1 MAAAMK
7 LTLIVRSVLDPGT
20 RYLVPGTRYWYL
32 VFNAGIRGTYRV
44 DCGYDIV
51 SYEKSVRGVQGL
63 FITFFFNAYI
73 FTRIP
78 VVRLNIPLPMII
90 SYRYIYCSDPSQNHM

>member
-1 MAAAMK
+1 MIADGCCNE
-7 LTLIVRSVLDPGT
+7 TDT
-20 RYLVPGTRYWYL
+20 RRQVGPVTWYL
-32 VFNAGIRGTYRV
+32 VQGIGTWYLIRECGVHTGWTV
-44 DCGYDIV
+44 DMIV